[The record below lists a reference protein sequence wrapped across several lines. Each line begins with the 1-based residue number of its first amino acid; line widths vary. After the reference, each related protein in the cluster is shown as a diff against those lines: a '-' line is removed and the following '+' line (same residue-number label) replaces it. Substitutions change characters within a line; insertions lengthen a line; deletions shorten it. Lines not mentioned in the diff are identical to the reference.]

1 MFDYAKA
8 ARYCKEPVI
17 MIEHAWEA
25 ASDVENMW
33 TVRHKLESEHTPE
46 ELRKMRKWYSRPAN
60 ELYFERQEEA
70 ND

>member
-25 ASDVENMW
+25 ASDTDHLW
-33 TVRHKLESEHTPE
+33 TLRHKLESEHTPE
-46 ELRKMRKWYSRPAN
+46 EVRKMRKWYDRPAS
-60 ELYFERQEEA
+60 ELYFTLETE
-70 ND
+70 